1 MDKFLEMYNLPRPNQ
16 GETENM
22 DRQIICTEIE
32 TVILKLPT
40 NESPGLDDF
49 TGKFYQTFREE
60 STPVLLKLFQKV
72 AEEQSHLNSF
82 YEATITLVPKP
93 DKDTTK
99 KENHRPIPLMKRGK
113 NPQQNTSNLYP
124 TIH

>member
-99 KENHRPIPLMKRGK
+99 KEKSR
-113 NPQQNTSNLYP
+113 QT
-124 TIH
+124 

>member
-1 MDKFLEMYNLPRPNQ
+1 MDKFLEIYRLPRPNQ
-16 GETENM
+16 GEIENM
-22 DRQIICTEIE
+22 DRQLICTEIE

-40 NESPGLDDF
+40 NEGPGLDDF
-49 TGKFYQTFREE
+49 IGKFYQTFREE

-72 AEEQSHLNSF
+72 AVEPTHLNSS

-99 KENHRPIPLMKRGK
+99 KEKYRPV
-113 NPQQNTSNLYP
+113 
-124 TIH
+124 